1 MLFINVF
8 LNVLEL
14 FTFIFTLFLIFH
26 LFIICI
32 ISNIYYIE
40 CFVSSYIYCNKDSIY
55 KEKTMLSKQILKT

>member
-14 FTFIFTLFLIFH
+14 FTFIFTLFLIFY
-26 LFIICI
+26 LFIMCI

-40 CFVSSYIYCNKDSIY
+40 CFVSSYI
-55 KEKTMLSKQILKT
+55 L